1 MNIIAINGY
10 KSFIAENFINKYKK
24 KYKFIH
30 YKKDVNN
37 FKEFKKFATK
47 NKFSHFI
54 FFAGLNR
61 QKCLLNKTNCLKTN
75 FLSVKNTVDHF
86 NTLNNKPSFIFIS
99 TSHIYRKSKTNL
111 KEITKPKPNN
121 LYAKLK
127 LRSENYI
134 KKNYSKYCILRLF
147 NVYGENQPKGF
158 FIPDMISK
166 VKKKQKIIIDK
177 SVRDFV
183 HVDEISNIINFVIKK
198 NIFSVVNA
206 GSGRGCTLKNIIDKI
221 SKKINIKP
229 NVIVNKATSKIVS
242 DMSFLRSLGY
252 KPKKNINGNFNIKVN

>member
-30 YKKDVNN
+30 YKKDINN
-37 FKEFKKFATK
+37 FKEFKKFVTK

-61 QKCLLNKTNCLKTN
+61 KKCLLDKTNCLKTN

-99 TSHIYRKSKTNL
+99 TSHIYGKSKNNL
-111 KEITKPKPNN
+111 KEITKPKPIS

-229 NVIVNKATSKIVS
+229 IVIVNKTTSKIIA
-242 DMSFLRSLGY
+242 DMSLLRSLGY
-252 KPKKNINGNFNIKVN
+252 KPKKNINGHFNLKIR

>member
-1 MNIIAINGY
+1 MNTIVVNGY
-10 KSFIAENFINKYKK
+10 KSFVAKNFINQYNK
-24 KYKFIH
+24 KYKIIH

-37 FKEFKKFATK
+37 FREFKEFVDK
-47 NKFSHFI
+47 NKFSYFI

-61 QKCLLNKTNCLKTN
+61 QKCSLDKAKCLKTN
-75 FLSVKNTVDHF
+75 YLSVKNTIDYF

-198 NIFSVVNA
+198 NIFSIVNA
-206 GSGRGCTLKNIIDKI
+206 GSGKGLSLKYIISKI
-221 SKKINIKP
+221 SKKINMKP
-229 NVIVNKATSKIVS
+229 VVIVNKTISKIVA
-242 DMSFLRSLGY
+242 DMSFLRLYGY
-252 KPKKNINGNFNIKVN
+252 KPKKNINGHFNLKIR